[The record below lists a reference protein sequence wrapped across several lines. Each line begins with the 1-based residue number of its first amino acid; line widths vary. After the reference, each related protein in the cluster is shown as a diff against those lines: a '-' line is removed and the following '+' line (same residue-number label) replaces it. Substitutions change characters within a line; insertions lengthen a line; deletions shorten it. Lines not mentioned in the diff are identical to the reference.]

1 MLFYTLTELFKYNVS
16 ATVDADCR
24 SIEMQKG
31 KMLCSAMMTEQAQS
45 IKDFFYRKRFRS
57 SGSRQSWSSS
67 KCTRRTR
74 LKLSHFDWTSL
85 VNSRLIIKQYEFTL
99 IRIKSGFFFWVLG
112 KIANCVCSTIILQN
126 RSMFSLFWLSFL
138 VLFWLHC
145 WRCLKI
151 ANFLSLF
158 HKIFSQMKSKYT
170 IPSPSCAWVLSAV
183 K

>member
-1 MLFYTLTELFKYNVS
+1 MLFYTLTELFKYVS

-31 KMLCSAMMTEQAQS
+31 KMLYSAMMTEQAQS

-85 VNSRLIIKQYEFTL
+85 VNSRLIIKQYDFTL
-99 IRIKSGFFFWVLG
+99 IRIKSGFFFFWVLG

-126 RSMFSLFWLSFL
+126 RFMFSLFWLSFL
-138 VLFWLHC
+138 VLFWLA
-145 WRCLKI
+145 I

-170 IPSPSCAWVLSAV
+170 IPSPSCAWALSAV